1 MKYSKSPYS
10 LKELERLRDDE
21 GFIDL
26 DKAHIK
32 MDKASTEP
40 VGTTDR
46 LKFWADFNG
55 RSALI
60 KTDLKSLSGEDNYGI
75 YGELITEEVCKA
87 AGIPSAHYDLIKITG
102 EDGEKHQGV
111 LSENIVTGKKK
122 GTMQEGLVTLYALVG
137 DDKSDDKMTDTS
149 GYSFTIE
156 KLKERLEE
164 LENVPKK
171 RAETIMTDLKKR
183 LLFDEC
189 ILATDNHLE
198 NYSFLMYKTPPPEE
212 NITKDDV
219 IISLAPSYDRESSFM
234 LDMDQTTTADLL
246 DSPDALFDIIQSNSP
261 RIVSYEENK
270 NYPENEPWKGL
281 FKELIKDPE
290 VAAFYDK
297 IKKIDIE
304 ACLDKVEDRIGTLLP
319 DDVRDMATYSF
330 LYRRKAIDLEFSK
343 DIERSKGMG
352 LSRGKGKA
360 KAVIEDI
367 S

>member
-1 MKYSKSPYS
+1 
-10 LKELERLRDDE
+10 
-21 GFIDL
+21 
-26 DKAHIK
+26 
-32 MDKASTEP
+32 
-40 VGTTDR
+40 
-46 LKFWADFNG
+46 
-55 RSALI
+55 
-60 KTDLKSLSGEDNYGI
+60 
-75 YGELITEEVCKA
+75 
-87 AGIPSAHYDLIKITG
+87 
-102 EDGEKHQGV
+102 
-111 LSENIVTGKKK
+111 
-122 GTMQEGLVTLYALVG
+122 
-137 DDKSDDKMTDTS
+137 
-149 GYSFTIE
+149 
-156 KLKERLEE
+156 
-164 LENVPKK
+164 
-171 RAETIMTDLKKR
+171 MTDLKKR

-360 KAVIEDI
+360 KAGIEDI